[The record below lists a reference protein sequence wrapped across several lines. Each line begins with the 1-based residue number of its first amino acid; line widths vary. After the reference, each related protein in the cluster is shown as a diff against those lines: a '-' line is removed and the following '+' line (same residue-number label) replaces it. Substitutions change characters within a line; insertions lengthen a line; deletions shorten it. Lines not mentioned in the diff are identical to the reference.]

1 VSSIQSHLPA
11 LQIIVP
17 LVAGP
22 IIVLLRHRIFAWAA
36 ATAVALFSLC
46 ASISLLDQVRTDGAI
61 DYALGGWPQHVGIAY
76 RIDVVNAFMLVLL
89 STITFVVMLFA
100 RQSVEREIEHSKHH
114 LFYAA
119 ILLCFTGL
127 MGICITGD
135 AFNIFVFL
143 EISSLSAYALIGMGS
158 SPKAALASFRYLV
171 MGTIGG
177 TFILLGLGF
186 LLMATGTLNMAE
198 LTKLIPAVADTT
210 MIRAGFAFIVIGS
223 AIKLALFPL
232 HMWLPDCYTYAPSVV
247 SSFLAATATKVSYYV
262 LIRAVYGLFGAAL
275 IEQTYRMELVFLPLA
290 LMAIF
295 VGSIKAIGQLNIKR
309 LLAYSSVAQIG
320 YMVLGLSFGNQEGLT
335 GGIIHLFNHALM
347 KGGLFLVLGCV
358 AYQIGSTT
366 IDDMR
371 GLGKRMPLTA
381 FAFVLGG
388 LSMIGVPL
396 TAGFISKWYLALG
409 ALKAGMW
416 WVLPLILIASLL
428 AVIYI
433 WKVVEAAY
441 FQEPPEGAECK
452 DAPLG
457 LLIPTYLL
465 IGASFYFGI
474 FTDPMLSAASE
485 AAELLLT
492 AGGVK

>member
-1 VSSIQSHLPA
+1 MSSIQGHLPA
-11 LQIIVP
+11 LQIVVP

-22 IIVLLRHRIFAWAA
+22 LIVMVRHRLFAWAFA
-36 ATAVALFSLC
+36 SLVGLFSLL
-46 ASISLLDQVRTDGAI
+46 ASISILQQVRAEGPI
-61 DYALGGWPQHVGIAY
+61 GYALGGWPQTVGIAY
-76 RIDVVNAFMLVLL
+76 HLDVVNSYMLVLL
-89 STITFVVMLFA
+89 SAITFVVLLYA
-100 RQSVEREIEHSKHH
+100 RQSVEKEISPDKHH

-135 AFNIFVFL
+135 AFNVFVFL
-143 EISSLSAYALIGMGS
+143 EVSSLSAYALIGMGQS
-158 SPKAALASFRYLV
+158 RRAPLAAFRYLV

-177 TFILLGLGF
+177 TFILLGIGL

-198 LTKLIPAVADTT
+198 LVKLIPPVAHTS
-210 MIRAGFAFIVIGS
+210 MIRAAFAFIVIGS

-247 SSFLAATATKVSYYV
+247 SSFLSATATKVSYYV
-262 LIRAVYGLFGAAL
+262 LIRAVFVFFAAAL
-275 IEQTYRMELVFLPLA
+275 ADQAYRLELA
-290 LMAIF
+290 LLPMALLAIF

-320 YMVLGLSFGNQEGLT
+320 YMVLGLSFNNSLGLT

-358 AYQIGSTT
+358 AYRLGSTT

-388 LSMIGVPL
+388 LSLIGVPL
-396 TAGFISKWYLALG
+396 TAGFVSKWYLALG
-409 ALKAGMW
+409 ALEAGMW

-428 AVIYI
+428 AVAYV

-457 LLIPTYLL
+457 LLVPTYLL
-465 IGASFYFGI
+465 IGASIYFGI
-474 FTDPMLSAASE
+474 FTDPMLLAAGE
-485 AAELLLT
+485 AADLLLA

>member
-1 VSSIQSHLPA
+1 
-11 LQIIVP
+11 
-17 LVAGP
+17 
-22 IIVLLRHRIFAWAA
+22 
-36 ATAVALFSLC
+36 
-46 ASISLLDQVRTDGAI
+46 
-61 DYALGGWPQHVGIAY
+61 
-76 RIDVVNAFMLVLL
+76 
-89 STITFVVMLFA
+89 
-100 RQSVEREIEHSKHH
+100 
-114 LFYAA
+114 
-119 ILLCFTGL
+119 
-127 MGICITGD
+127 
-135 AFNIFVFL
+135 
-143 EISSLSAYALIGMGS
+143 MGS
-158 SPKAALASFRYLV
+158 DRRAPLAAFRYLV

-210 MIRAGFAFIVIGS
+210 MIRAAFAFIAIGS

-247 SSFLAATATKVSYYV
+247 SSFLSATATKVSYYV
-262 LIRAVYGLFGAAL
+262 LIRAVFVLFGASL
-275 IEQTYRMELVFLPLA
+275 IEQTYRMELVFLPMA
-290 LMAIF
+290 LLGIF
-295 VGSIKAIGQLNIKR
+295 IGSIKAIGQLNIKR

-335 GGIIHLFNHALM
+335 GGIIHLFNHALI

-396 TAGFISKWYLALG
+396 SDGFVSKWYLALG

-441 FQEPPEGAECK
+441 FQEPPEGYECK
-452 DAPLG
+452 DAPWG
-457 LLIPTYLL
+457 LLGPTYLL

-485 AAELLLT
+485 AADLLLT

>member
-1 VSSIQSHLPA
+1 MSSIQVQLPA

-17 LVAGP
+17 LLAGP
-22 IIVLLRHRIFAWAA
+22 IIVLLRHRLFAWFAS
-36 ATAVALFSLC
+36 TAVSVFTLL
-46 ASISLLDQVRTDGAI
+46 ASISILDRVRTQGAI
-61 DYALGGWPQHVGIAY
+61 DYYLGGWPQHVGITY
-76 RIDVVNAFMLVLL
+76 KIDVVNAFMLVLL
-89 STITFVVMLFA
+89 SAITFVVMLFA
-100 RQSVEREIEHSKHH
+100 RQSVEKEIPEDKHH

-119 ILLCFTGL
+119 LLLCFTGL

-135 AFNIFVFL
+135 AFNVFVFL

-158 SPKAALASFRYLV
+158 SPKATLAAFRYLV

-177 TFILLGLGF
+177 TFILMGLGF

-198 LTKLIPAVADTT
+198 LVKLIPPVADTT
-210 MIRAGFAFIVIGS
+210 MIRAGFAFIAIGS

-247 SSFLAATATKVSYYV
+247 SSFLSATATKVSYYV
-262 LIRAVYGLFGAAL
+262 LVRAVFVLFGAAL
-275 IEQTYRMELVFLPLA
+275 IEQTVRMEAVFFPMAML
-290 LMAIF
+290 AIF
-295 VGSIKAIGQLNIKR
+295 VGSIKAIGQINIKR

-320 YMVLGLSFGNQEGLT
+320 YMVLGLSFGNQDGLT

-358 AYQIGSTT
+358 AYQIGSTC
-366 IDDMR
+366 IDDMK

-396 TAGFISKWYLALG
+396 TAGFVSKWYLALG
-409 ALKAGMW
+409 ALQAGMW
-416 WVLPLILIASLL
+416 WVVPLILLASLL
-428 AVIYI
+428 AVLYI

-452 DAPLG
+452 DAPWG
-457 LLIPTYLL
+457 LLVPTYLL

-474 FTDPMLSAASE
+474 FTDPMLASARE
-485 AAELLLT
+485 AADLLLT